1 MKLVWC
7 TSPAIFALDHIES
20 LANHLQF
27 AERYFMPWIF
37 LALTVI
43 LEVISAFTMKRFGGN
58 ETIFVLRFEVQSK
71 VLLYGFLLPLLSLM
85 RLVLFAM
92 VVEKLD
98 LSIAYAVR
106 YGASIALV
114 ALVGFFAFSEAFS
127 WIKLGALALT
137 VIGLIGLSLSGVKY

>member
-1 MKLVWC
+1 
-7 TSPAIFALDHIES
+7 
-20 LANHLQF
+20 
-27 AERYFMPWIF
+27 MPWIF

-43 LEVISAFTMKRFGGN
+43 LEVISAFTMKRFGTN

-98 LSIAYAVR
+98 LSIAYAIR